1 MRECLKIISILMLPF
16 LVSACSS
23 SAMLGGLLVG
33 GAAAG
38 YYIGKDPRAV
48 AQISED
54 LSTTATIKGWYIGDK
69 DVSAVNINV
78 DTYRGVVT
86 LYGSVETREAETLAM
101 NIAAK
106 AKGVIKVISKL
117 TVIAE

>member
-1 MRECLKIISILMLPF
+1 MRQYLKLFSILVLPA

-23 SAMLGGLLVG
+23 SAVLGSLVVG

-38 YYIGKDPRAV
+38 YYVGKDPRTV

-54 LSTTATIKGWYIGDK
+54 LSATATIKGWYLGDK
-69 DVSAVNINV
+69 GVSAVNINV

-86 LYGSVETREAETLAM
+86 LYGSVDTQQTETLAM

-106 AKGVIKVISKL
+106 AKGVTKVISKL
-117 TVIAE
+117 TIISE